1 MKVLLTIDGGFAKT
15 ICESNKYGVE
25 FFLKGFQLGRSKNIE
40 SAEVIGVI
48 NAMLALDDKSGNKED
63 GNLNMEARFAQGV
76 LAAMENS
83 KGKLEVLND
92 E

>member
-1 MKVLLTIDGGFAKT
+1 MKVLLTIEEGFAKT
-15 ICESNKYGVE
+15 IFEGNKWAVE
-25 FFLKGFQLGRSKNIE
+25 FFLKGFQLGRAKTIE
-40 SAEVIGVI
+40 SAEVIGVL

-63 GNLNMEARFAQGV
+63 GSLSMEARFAQGV

-83 KGKLEVLND
+83 KGKLEVV

>member
-15 ICESNKYGVE
+15 IFEGNKYGVE
-25 FFLKGFQLGRSKNIE
+25 FFLKGFQLGRAKTIE
-40 SAEVIGVI
+40 SAEVIGVLT
-48 NAMLALDDKSGNKED
+48 AMLELDDKSGNKED
-63 GNLNMEARFAQGV
+63 GILNMEARFAQGV

>member
-15 ICESNKYGVE
+15 IFEGNKYGVE
-25 FFLKGFQLGRSKNIE
+25 FFLKGFQLGRGKNIQ
-40 SAEVIGVI
+40 SPEVIGVL
-48 NAMLALDDKSGNKED
+48 NAMLELDDKSGNKED
-63 GNLNMEARFAQGV
+63 GHLNMEARFAQGV
-76 LAAMENS
+76 LASMENS